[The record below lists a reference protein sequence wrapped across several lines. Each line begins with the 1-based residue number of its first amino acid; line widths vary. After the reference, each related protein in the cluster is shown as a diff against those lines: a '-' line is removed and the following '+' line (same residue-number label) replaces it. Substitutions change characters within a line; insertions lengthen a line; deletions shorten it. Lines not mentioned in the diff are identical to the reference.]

1 MKTKQTI
8 KLNESQLRQMVKNS
22 LNEFINGIR
31 PNTRPEHPKFSVSNL
46 AYEIQNTLEILQD
59 KGEHLDNLLAQA
71 SSEMFGSIGSE
82 IQRFGADT
90 MGKAASFL
98 QQFQGDNY
106 INESKLRN
114 IIKETVK
121 KVLNENLANTYR
133 DIEGTSVVKNHE
145 TGKDEIYFEGNK
157 VSIDDFEGYLKYC
170 FEDFV
175 KHEIDSEKENFRI
188 ETGVPVELNKQCYEA
203 WIKWLGTNVLK
214 TLLVDLT
221 THRDDEL
228 NESKTDMSIMDTI
241 QYLLNK
247 YGHSEGASDRGLSK
261 ELLEFAGIE
270 ATPERIEYLCHKPTH
285 DCVRAL
291 RKILNAPEQ
300 SRGKVAKREIMAIW

>member
-1 MKTKQTI
+1 M
-8 KLNESQLRQMVKNS
+8 
-22 LNEFINGIR
+22 
-31 PNTRPEHPKFSVSNL
+31 
-46 AYEIQNTLEILQD
+46 
-59 KGEHLDNLLAQA
+59 
-71 SSEMFGSIGSE
+71 
-82 IQRFGADT
+82 
-90 MGKAASFL
+90 
-98 QQFQGDNY
+98 
-106 INESKLRN
+106 
-114 IIKETVK
+114 
-121 KVLNENLANTYR
+121 
-133 DIEGTSVVKNHE
+133 
-145 TGKDEIYFEGNK
+145 
-157 VSIDDFEGYLKYC
+157 
-170 FEDFV
+170 
-175 KHEIDSEKENFRI
+175 
-188 ETGVPVELNKQCYEA
+188 
-203 WIKWLGTNVLK
+203 K